1 MENDNMKVDN
11 EPNDDKKN
19 YAPDFIE
26 IMEEMHSYESP
37 NALFKYLKN
46 TNWYDFFKFF
56 LPLDINDRDNK
67 IKYEANE
74 IKQWINHRISS
85 YENSFTDEQ
94 KNSDIDLI
102 RSYSKYLN
110 VLIRDYLEERGIT
123 YNKAKEERDKTI
135 DILKEQLRQ
144 HINKNQ
150 IKPLLY
156 DMKID
161 ESEELKIKLKYTELG
176 ALIMWKTEIPH
187 DLKSLDPNTLSLI
200 DKKIKKYTKN
210 LSNMHYVGRNQ
221 IKYNENIASELCLD
235 ILNNKGVPR
244 CIQKHGKTELQI
256 GPIEVGHGL
265 LPSIYNEAQVH
276 LTSDANNTGNFEFS
290 QVRSKGLT
298 NITGKTVSFLN
309 IDAGSAPIQIGF
321 QESMEEQ
328 EQLNK
333 LKEDYKPTAELNK
346 PIDITIYS
354 PTDVTMLHIRSSQD
368 DLTQYNIE
376 IYSDNRENVHPIKT
390 TITNLSRETVK
401 EIVNSVKKEFQL
413 NAALLKSLG
422 DIIPY
427 QTVCLQNALLND
439 VKDVNIMVSKDY
451 SMIFQLLGNVN
462 YLKDGKDVTCE
473 LNQRRILT
481 GVNMKNSNVYFPW
494 SSTEKHVYQLLF
506 YINESDLEYIDNR
519 NQDVNK
525 FKDVAKIVSNKMYN
539 YTHEQNQ
546 QKGLN
551 FLMEQCIV
559 DLTECA
565 EVMNQNDNSTNFIKE
580 LEMSIKPLTT
590 TTITSFEPENVTTH
604 AANTR
609 NDEHYSVHIDS
620 LYYSLAYIIAGRRGE
635 QLRKQQEKE
644 QEQLKQLPQEQQ
656 SQHKRALTKKKPKSV
671 KSYRSVKKKYTNPQN
686 KITRKKYQPIREN
699 DDTKI

>member
-11 EPNDDKKN
+11 EANNDKGDF
-19 YAPDFIE
+19 APDFIE

-37 NALFKYLKN
+37 NELFKYLKN

-67 IKYEANE
+67 IKDEANG
-74 IKQWINHRISS
+74 IKQMINDKISF
-85 YENSFTDEQ
+85 YEKKFTDEQ
-94 KNSDIDLI
+94 KNSDIDSN
-102 RSYSKYLN
+102 RAYSKYLN
-110 VLIRDYLEERGIT
+110 VLITDYLDERGIT
-123 YNKAKEERDKTI
+123 YNKAKEEREKTI
-135 DILKEQLRQ
+135 DILKERLRK

-161 ESEELKIKLKYTELG
+161 ESDELKIKLKYTELG

-187 DLKSLDPNTLSLI
+187 DLKSLDHDTLSLI
-200 DKKIKKYTKN
+200 DNKTKNYTKN
-210 LSNMHYVGRNQ
+210 LSDMHYVERNP

-265 LPSIYNEAQVH
+265 LPSIYNEAHVR

-354 PTDVTMLHIRSSQD
+354 PTDVTMLHIKSSQD

-376 IYSDNRENVHPIKT
+376 IYSDNRENVHPVKK

-401 EIVNSVKKEFQL
+401 EIVNSVKREFKL

-422 DIIPY
+422 DLIPY

-462 YLKDGKDVTCE
+462 YLKNGKDVTCE

-506 YINESDLEYIDNR
+506 YINESDLKYIDNR

-609 NDEHYSVHIDS
+609 YDEHYSVHIDS

-635 QLRKQQEKE
+635 QLKKQQENE

-656 SQHKRALTKKKPKSV
+656 SHHKRVLTKKRPKSV

-686 KITRKKYQPIREN
+686 KITRKKYQLIKEH
-699 DDTKI
+699 